1 MKKLLVGLVVLTGLV
16 GGLPMIGAYVM
27 AKKMRAERAEQR
39 AAVDN
44 GAAIAAFIA
53 DHAALRDHWL
63 NKTYPGADASAAL
76 MPRVAFRGRGLS
88 REAKL
93 GVPQAVDDRLREVSR
108 EWIDHIDDIDLDGVD
123 IAWMSELPRYGYWDL
138 EVAGSPMNI
147 DPWFYPE
154 APIPDFISLQTL
166 HRVRLLLGLKSGDLG
181 PALIEARALARL
193 CASTELLIGDLFA
206 VAMAGDERTAI
217 EAARARGIDVDAVIA
232 AADFAV
238 DDEATVDRYK
248 RACFATSMAYRLDE
262 VSPGLADHVHICRCS
277 GLQEGIA
284 GADMLRAFA
293 SDRYASRYQALE
305 SQLSSSNCR
314 LKNARAG
321 FATGKSRDAIENLRT
336 LCNMSAGLNDDP
348 ICSAPGVVARMP
360 LMREAIGEVLLSI
373 GEPDWLARYREAP
386 STSP

>member
-1 MKKLLVGLVVLTGLV
+1 M
-16 GGLPMIGAYVM
+16 
-27 AKKMRAERAEQR
+27 
-39 AAVDN
+39 
-44 GAAIAAFIA
+44 
-53 DHAALRDHWL
+53 
-63 NKTYPGADASAAL
+63 
-76 MPRVAFRGRGLS
+76 
-88 REAKL
+88 
-93 GVPQAVDDRLREVSR
+93 
-108 EWIDHIDDIDLDGVD
+108 
-123 IAWMSELPRYGYWDL
+123 
-138 EVAGSPMNI
+138 
-147 DPWFYPE
+147 
-154 APIPDFISLQTL
+154 
-166 HRVRLLLGLKSGDLG
+166 LLGLKSGDLG

-206 VAMAGDERTAI
+206 VAMAGNERTAI

-248 RACFATSMAYRLDE
+248 RACFATSVAYRLDE

-336 LCNMSAGLNDDP
+336 LCNMSDGLNDDP